1 MIEPFDVEPRISA
14 IIPVFNRETTIARA
28 IESVL
33 AQTRRPVEILV
44 IDDGSSDSTAAVVA
58 TYGEEVKYVF
68 QPNAGASVARNRGV
82 ERATTPW
89 VAFLDS
95 DDCWQDDHIER
106 MADAIRATEGA
117 AGFYFAD
124 TVMEDGMSLWEAS
137 GFTIPSRH
145 CQISDATDWVL
156 MDRQPTMLQSSVF
169 NRMRFL
175 KVGGLSSQLSVRED
189 THLFLIIGIRSSACA
204 VAAGGTLMTSEDES
218 GRRLTEAHGPST
230 RDWWLATQ
238 FMYEDVLRHFPN
250 LERRY
255 RRRVQHR
262 LAAAEVLLARTDW
275 RDGAVRGAVWHLGRA
290 FRVAPGHVA
299 VRSARKMARL
309 ALGRPSTSSRAG
321 NGSPEEML
329 S

>member
-14 IIPVFNRETTIARA
+14 IIPAFNRETTIARA

-44 IDDGSSDSTAAVVA
+44 IDDGSTDSTAAVVA
-58 TYGEEVKYVF
+58 TYGEVVEYVF
-68 QPNAGASVARNRGV
+68 QPNAGAAVARNRGV

-95 DDCWQDDHIER
+95 DDCWRDDHIER
-106 MADAIRATEGA
+106 MTEAIRATEGA

-124 TVMEDGMSLWEAS
+124 TVMADGTSLWDAS
-137 GFTIPSRH
+137 GFVIRGRH
-145 CQISDATDWVL
+145 CQTSDATDWVL
-156 MDRQPTMLQSSVF
+156 MDWQPMMLQSSVF
-169 NRMRFL
+169 KRARYLMM
-175 KVGGLSSQLSVRED
+175 GGLSPDLDIRED
-189 THLFLIIGIRSSACA
+189 THLFFVAGIRGPACA
-204 VAAGGTLMTSEDES
+204 VAGAGTRITSDDDS

-230 RDWWLATQ
+230 RDWWIATR
-238 FMYEDVLRHFPN
+238 FMYDDVLRHFPD

-262 LAAAEVLLARTDW
+262 LATAEVHLARADW
-275 RDGAVRGAVWHLGRA
+275 RDGIVVGGVRHLVRA
-290 FRVAPGHVA
+290 FRVAPGHIA
-299 VRSARKMARL
+299 VRSARKIARL
-309 ALGRPSTSSRAG
+309 VFGRSSTSSHAA
-321 NGSPEEML
+321 NGSREQTF